1 MTNRINDARVA
12 WVVALGALIGAAAM
26 AAGITTPGQRMAKA
40 ESRLDD
46 HETRIQK
53 IEDMRDYLKNIG
65 DAVGAAEPKPRK
77 R

>member
-1 MTNRINDARVA
+1 
-12 WVVALGALIGAAAM
+12 M